1 MLEINL
7 PDLETDQVLRL
18 AKEVSEMQIQEPVT
32 VNANMRWVRPFGL
45 LYTVSILK
53 ELRKKNP
60 TIPFYMHVGDTN
72 AVNYAAHMG
81 FFKSVSMSIS
91 YGKEPG
97 EAEGN
102 SYYLPITQ
110 ISTNHL
116 QQEAVKQ
123 GNYWA
128 LGDVI
133 ECEAKRLASILSQ
146 GNKEVAQLLAYI
158 IREIIR
164 NTPEH
169 AETDTVWM
177 CGQYWRDG
185 AAEIAIMDEG
195 IGILKS
201 LQKNRIH
208 RQYVVDDEVAL
219 QSCVKA
225 GISQAFDP
233 SQKNKSNDQWSNS
246 GYGLYVVSQLC
257 SNLSGSFCIASGEK
271 YVHVGKNGKT
281 RIGDTHIQGTAVK
294 MTISVNQLKNAK
306 EVIQKVAMEGQQQA
320 KTIRYAF
327 KHASTPSKGLMGI
340 D

>member
-7 PDLETDQVLRL
+7 PDLETEQVLRL
-18 AKEVSEMQIQEPVT
+18 AKEVSEIHIQEPVT
-32 VNANMRWVRPFGL
+32 VNANMHWVRPFGL

-53 ELRKKNP
+53 ELRKKYAN
-60 TIPFYMHVGDTN
+60 IPFSMHVGDTS

-81 FFKSVSMSIS
+81 FFKSVSMSIK

-97 EAEGN
+97 EADGN
-102 SYYLPITQ
+102 IYYLPITQ
-110 ISTNHL
+110 INIQHL

-123 GNYWA
+123 GKYWA
-128 LGDVI
+128 LGDVV
-133 ECEAKRLASILSQ
+133 ECESKRLATILAQ
-146 GNKEVAQLLAYI
+146 GNKEVTWLLTYI

-185 AAEIAIMDEG
+185 TAEIAIMDEG

-201 LQKNRIH
+201 LQNNRIH
-208 RQYVVDDEVAL
+208 KQYIVNDEVAL

-246 GYGLYVVSQLC
+246 GYGLYVVSRLC
-257 SNLSGSFCIASGEK
+257 SELSGSFCIASGEK
-271 YVHVGKNGKT
+271 YLLVGRNGKMK
-281 RIGDTHIQGTAVK
+281 IGDTHIRGTAVK
-294 MTISVNQLKNAK
+294 MTISTSQLKNAR
-306 EVIQKVAMEGQQQA
+306 EVIQKIAKEGQEQA